1 MRRSLVLLV
10 AFLLTACAAPQGK
23 TGSATLLMPA
33 DDSLIYAS
41 ALAVIGSSEGV
52 NQAGLLLSL
61 TDESGKIL
69 SQATVAADQKT
80 WAVELIHGYAGDR
93 LPVLLS
99 LRAADD
105 PTAEAYAT
113 RKLTLAGFQ
122 HRPEGA
128 FIDVL
133 DPAPGVEVG
142 GDEIGV
148 TGRASGVGQTFIVQL
163 VSSDGAILSES
174 PVTLSSP
181 YAIDDVPWQAS
192 LPTTGVTGS
201 ALIIIT
207 ANGIDTLRIPVVL
220 SSSAG

>member
-1 MRRSLVLLV
+1 MRRFSVVLWVLLL
-10 AFLLTACAAPQGK
+10 AACGAPQGK
-23 TGSATLLMPA
+23 TGSAALLTPV

-41 ALAVIGSSEGV
+41 ALAVTGTSDGV
-52 NQAGLLLSL
+52 NQAGLLLTL
-61 TDESGKIL
+61 ADESGAVL

-93 LPVLLS
+93 LPVMLN

-105 PTAEAYAT
+105 PTAEPYAT
-113 RKLTLAGFQ
+113 RSLTLAGFQ

-128 FIDVL
+128 FIDVF

-148 TGRASGVGQTFIVQL
+148 SGRASGVGQTFTVQL
-163 VSSDGAILSES
+163 VGSDGTILSES
-174 PVTLSSP
+174 LVTLSSP
-181 YAIDDVPWQAS
+181 YAVDDVPWQAS
-192 LPTTGVTGS
+192 LPTSGVTGS
-201 ALIIIT
+201 ALIVIT
-207 ANGIDTLRIPVVL
+207 ADSVDTQRIPVVL